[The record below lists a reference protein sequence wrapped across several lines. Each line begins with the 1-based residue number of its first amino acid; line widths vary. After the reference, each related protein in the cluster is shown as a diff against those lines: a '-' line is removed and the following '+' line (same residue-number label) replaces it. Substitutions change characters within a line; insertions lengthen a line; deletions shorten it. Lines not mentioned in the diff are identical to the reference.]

1 MAKKEINIPRD
12 RNIMTVPVEE
22 AMPDNYIFHM
32 QLKLQKKEHFQMLE
46 MG

>member
-12 RNIMTVPVEE
+12 RNIMTVPIEE
-22 AMPDNYIFHM
+22 AMPDNY
-32 QLKLQKKEHFQMLE
+32 LPYAVEVEKKEHFQMLE